1 MLVGIYN
8 GATAMENNTVS
19 LQKIKNRITTLS
31 SYFTSEFISKRIEN
45 RVPKKYLY
53 THVYSIIHK
62 SKRYKQPR
70 YSMTEGYTKCG
81 V

>member
-31 SYFTSEFISKRIEN
+31 SYFF
-45 RVPKKYLY
+45 
-53 THVYSIIHK
+53 
-62 SKRYKQPR
+62 
-70 YSMTEGYTKCG
+70 
-81 V
+81 